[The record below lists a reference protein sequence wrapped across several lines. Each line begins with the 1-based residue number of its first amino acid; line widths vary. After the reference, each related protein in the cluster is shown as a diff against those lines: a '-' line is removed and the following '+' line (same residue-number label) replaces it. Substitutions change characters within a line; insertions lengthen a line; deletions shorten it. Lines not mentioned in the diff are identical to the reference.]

1 MGKSSIDLAT
11 ILGLIAAFLVLGV
24 AIAFGGSA
32 AAFIDTPSI
41 LIVLGGT
48 FAVTTIC
55 FSLPELGRAVGSIAQ
70 TLAHRLTDPGQAAV
84 TVLKLAEKARKD
96 GVLSL
101 EVAVSAARGDPF
113 LAGGLRMVLDGAHS
127 DEVETILRR
136 ELGAT
141 SQHQLRAASVLRK
154 AAEVA
159 PAMGLIG
166 TLVGLVQ
173 MLGNLSDPT
182 AIGPGMAVALLTTFY
197 GAMLANMVFAP
208 LAAKLERNASEA
220 ALVHNIY
227 LTGMASIGRQ
237 ENPRRLENLLNALL
251 PPAKRIQFYA

>member
-1 MGKSSIDLAT
+1 MGKSSVDLAT
-11 ILGLIAAFLVLGV
+11 IIGLIAAFAVLGV
-24 AIAFGGSA
+24 AIAVGGSA
-32 AAFIDTPSI
+32 AAFIDMPSI
-41 LIVLGGT
+41 LIVVGGT
-48 FAVTTIC
+48 VAVTTIC
-55 FSLPELGRAVGSIAQ
+55 FSLPELGRAIASIAQ
-70 TLAHRLTDPGQAAV
+70 TLLHRLADPAQAAV
-84 TVLKLAEKARKD
+84 TVLKLADKARKD
-96 GVLSL
+96 GLLSL
-101 EVAVSAARGDPF
+101 EGAVAAARGEPF
-113 LAGGLRMVLDGAHS
+113 LAGGLRMVVDGAQS
-127 DEVETILRR
+127 DEVEAVLRR

-182 AIGPGMAVALLTTFY
+182 AIGPGMAIALLTTFY

-208 LAAKLERNASEA
+208 LAAKLERNAGEA

-227 LTGMASIGRQ
+227 LTGVASIGRQ

-251 PPAKRIQFYA
+251 PPAKRIRFYA